1 MTHTGRRGSGRDAE
15 GRPDPAGD
23 AECLLSTTSA
33 PVSAG
38 TASWNQESCSA
49 ASLTACPTCVSAS
62 YVEVPGDRAAAIVD
76 AVTVGTG
83 VGRPTRWVP
92 PRVKPARLLSAGLVA
107 RSVVHGVRR
116 SPDADR
122 PPRSPNGVPDTP
134 PGSRAATPTDI
145 PPAGWWQIVRRA
157 FAESSKDK
165 VSMLA
170 GGVAFFGFL
179 AVFPALIALV
189 SLYGLVADPAQ
200 AAHTLE
206 SVTSALPETARP
218 LVAEQL
224 QSVVTSSSGGLTT
237 GLIIAA
243 LAALFSASSGT
254 QNLMAAVNIAYDE
267 TEGRNAVKL
276 RALALA
282 LTLGAVVF
290 VIVSIA
296 LVAVAPIVLDQLGG
310 PGQVIGQV
318 VRWVLLVL
326 LVVVGLAVLYR
337 VAPDRDAPRF
347 RWVTLGSV
355 AATVLWVVGSV
366 LFSLYVDNFGSYNKT
381 YGALAGVVVLMLWIY
396 LTSYIVLLGAEI
408 NAESELQTVEDTTK
422 GRPQPMGSRGATK
435 ADDVVAGRKG

>member
-1 MTHTGRRGSGRDAE
+1 MTW
-15 GRPDPAGD
+15 
-23 AECLLSTTSA
+23 
-33 PVSAG
+33 VSA
-38 TASWNQESCSA
+38 
-49 ASLTACPTCVSAS
+49 
-62 YVEVPGDRAAAIVD
+62 
-76 AVTVGTG
+76 
-83 VGRPTRWVP
+83 
-92 PRVKPARLLSAGLVA
+92 RVKPASLLSAGLVA
-107 RSVVHGVRR
+107 RSVVNGVRH
-116 SPDADR
+116 PQDADR
-122 PPRSPNGVPDTP
+122 RRRPADPTPDTP

-157 FAESSKDK
+157 FAESSKDN

-179 AVFPALIALV
+179 AIFPALIALV

-200 AAHTLE
+200 AAQTLE
-206 SVTSALPETARP
+206 SVTSALPESARP

-224 QSVVTSSSGGLTT
+224 QSVVSGSHGGLTT
-237 GLIIAA
+237 GLVIAT

-276 RALALA
+276 RLLALA
-282 LTLGAVVF
+282 LTIGAVVF
-290 VIVSIA
+290 VIVAIA

-366 LFSLYVDNFGSYNKT
+366 VFSVYVDNFGSYNKT
-381 YGALAGVVVLMLWIY
+381 YGALAGVIVLMLWMY
-396 LTSYIVLLGAEI
+396 LTAYIVLLGAEI
-408 NAESELQTVEDTTK
+408 NSESELQTVKDTTRGPTK
-422 GRPQPMGSRGATK
+422 PMGSRRAVK